1 MSSIILKNLTVDF
14 PIYGAGSRS
23 LKKTFLRSAT
33 GGKVARDASDK
44 IVVRAL
50 DNINLHLQ
58 EGDRVGIY
66 GHNGSGKSTLLK
78 VMAGVY
84 EPVSGSCEVK
94 GRLSSMLNLL
104 LGMHPDSTGYEN
116 IFLRGKILGLS
127 PQEIED
133 ITLDVVEFAGLGEY
147 MDMPLRTYSS
157 GMAMRLGFS
166 VSTAIPADIL
176 LMDEWMSVGDAEFMD
191 KANARLAALLDTAKI
206 LVLAS
211 HSEETIH
218 KNCNKL
224 IRLDHGQI
232 VAVEAI

>member
-84 EPVSGSCEVK
+84 EPVSGSCETK

-104 LGMHPDSTGYEN
+104 LGMHPDSSGYEN
-116 IFLRGKILGLS
+116 IFLRGKILGLT
-127 PQEIED
+127 PQEID
-133 ITLDVVEFAGLGEY
+133 TITQDVVAFAGLGEY

-176 LMDEWMSVGDAEFMD
+176 LMDEWMSVGDAEFME

-211 HSEETIH
+211 HSEETIR

>member
-1 MSSIILKNLTVDF
+1 MCSIILKNLTVDF
-14 PIYGAGSRS
+14 HIYGAGSRS

-84 EPVSGSCEVK
+84 EPVSGSCEVT

-127 PQEIED
+127 PQEIEV
-133 ITLDVVEFAGLGEY
+133 ITQDVVEFAGLGEY

-176 LMDEWMSVGDAEFMD
+176 LMDEWMSVGDAEFME

-211 HSEETIH
+211 HSEETIR

>member
-84 EPVSGSCEVK
+84 EPVSGSCEVT
-94 GRLSSMLNLL
+94 GRISSMLNLL

-127 PQEIED
+127 PQEIEV
-133 ITLDVVEFAGLGEY
+133 ITQDVVEFAGLGEY

-166 VSTAIPADIL
+166 VSTAIPTDIL
-176 LMDEWMSVGDAEFMD
+176 LMDEWMSVGDAEFME

-211 HSEETIH
+211 HSEETIRR
-218 KNCNKL
+218 NCNKL

>member
-84 EPVSGSCEVK
+84 EPVSGSCETQ

-116 IFLRGKILGLS
+116 IFLRGKILGLT
-127 PQEIED
+127 PQEID
-133 ITLDVVEFAGLGEY
+133 TITQDVVAFAGLGEY

-176 LMDEWMSVGDAEFMD
+176 LMDEWMSVGDAEFME

-211 HSEETIH
+211 HSEETIR

>member
-1 MSSIILKNLTVDF
+1 MTSIVIHNMTVDF
-14 PIYGAGSRS
+14 PIYGIASRS
-23 LKKTFLRSAT
+23 FKNTFLRSAT
-33 GGKVARDASDK
+33 GGRVARDSSDK
-44 IVVRAL
+44 VVIRAL
-50 DNINLHLQ
+50 DNISLNLQ

-84 EPVSGSCEVK
+84 APVHGTCEVT

-116 IFLRGKILGLS
+116 IYLRGKILGLS
-127 PQEIED
+127 AAEIET
-133 ITLDVVEFAGLGEY
+133 ITQDVVEFAGLGEY
-147 MDMPLRTYSS
+147 MEMPLRTYSS

-166 VSTAIPADIL
+166 VSTAIPSDIL
-176 LMDEWMSVGDAEFMD
+176 LMDEWMSVGDADFME
-191 KANARLAALLDTAKI
+191 KANARLAALLDSAKI

-211 HSEETIH
+211 HSEDTIR

-224 IRLDHGQI
+224 VRLDHGQI
-232 VAVEAI
+232 VSVESI

>member
-1 MSSIILKNLTVDF
+1 MTSIVINQLTVDF

-23 LKKTFLRSAT
+23 LKNTFLRSAT
-33 GGKVARDASDK
+33 GGRVARDASDK

-50 DNINLHLQ
+50 DNINLTLQ

-84 EPVSGSCEVK
+84 EPVRGSCRVT

-127 PQEIED
+127 PQEIEA
-133 ITLDVVEFAGLGEY
+133 ITQDVVAFAGLGDY

-166 VSTAIPADIL
+166 VSTAIPSDIL
-176 LMDEWMSVGDAEFMD
+176 LMDEWMSVGDAEFME
-191 KANARLAALLDTAKI
+191 KANARLATLLDTAKI

-211 HSEETIH
+211 HSEETIR

-224 IRLDHGQI
+224 VRLDHGQI

>member
-84 EPVSGSCEVK
+84 EPVSGSCEVT

-127 PQEIED
+127 PQEIEV
-133 ITLDVVEFAGLGEY
+133 ITQDVVEFAGLGEY

-176 LMDEWMSVGDAEFMD
+176 LMDEWMSVGDAEFME

-211 HSEETIH
+211 HSEETIR

>member
-84 EPVSGSCEVK
+84 EPVSGNCEVK

-116 IFLRGKILGLS
+116 IFLRGKILGLT
-127 PQEIED
+127 PQEID
-133 ITLDVVEFAGLGEY
+133 AITQDVVAFAGLGEY

-176 LMDEWMSVGDAEFMD
+176 LMDEWMSVGDAEFME

-211 HSEETIH
+211 HSEETIR

>member
-1 MSSIILKNLTVDF
+1 MTSIVIQNLTVDF

-50 DNINLHLQ
+50 DNINLNLQ

-84 EPVSGSCEVK
+84 EPVSGTCKVT

-104 LGMHPDSTGYEN
+104 LGMHPDSSGYEN

-127 PQEIED
+127 PEEIET
-133 ITLDVVEFAGLGEY
+133 ITQDVVAFADLGEY

-176 LMDEWMSVGDAEFMD
+176 LMDEWMSVGDADFMA
-191 KANARLAALLDTAKI
+191 KANARLTALLDNAKI

-211 HSEETIH
+211 HSEETIR

-232 VAVEAI
+232 VAVEDI

>member
-1 MSSIILKNLTVDF
+1 MTSIVIQNLTVDF

-50 DNINLHLQ
+50 DNINLNLQ

-84 EPVSGSCEVK
+84 EPVSGSCKVT

-104 LGMHPDSTGYEN
+104 LGMHPDSSGYEN

-127 PQEIED
+127 PEEIET
-133 ITLDVVEFAGLGEY
+133 ITQDVVAFADLGEY

-176 LMDEWMSVGDAEFMD
+176 LMDEWMSVGDADFMA
-191 KANARLAALLDTAKI
+191 KANARLTALLDNAKI

-211 HSEETIH
+211 HSEETIR

-232 VAVEAI
+232 VAVEDI

>member
-1 MSSIILKNLTVDF
+1 MTSIVIENLTVDF

-33 GGKVARDASDK
+33 GGKVARDSSDK

-50 DNINLHLQ
+50 DNINLNLQ
-58 EGDRVGIY
+58 EGDRVGIF

-84 EPVSGSCEVK
+84 EPVSGSCKVT

-104 LGMHPDSTGYEN
+104 LGMHPDSSGYEN
-116 IFLRGKILGLS
+116 IFLRGKILGLT
-127 PQEIED
+127 PEEIET
-133 ITLDVVEFAGLGEY
+133 ITQDVVAFADLGEY

-176 LMDEWMSVGDAEFMD
+176 LMDEWMSVGDADFMA
-191 KANARLAALLDTAKI
+191 KANARLTALLDNAKI

-211 HSEETIH
+211 HSEETIR

-232 VAVEAI
+232 VAVEDI

>member
-84 EPVSGSCEVK
+84 EPVSGSCETQ

-116 IFLRGKILGLS
+116 IFLRGKILGLT
-127 PQEIED
+127 PQEID
-133 ITLDVVEFAGLGEY
+133 AITQDVVAFAGLGEY

-176 LMDEWMSVGDAEFMD
+176 LMDEWMSVGDAEFME

-211 HSEETIH
+211 HSEETIR

-232 VAVEAI
+232 VAVEDI

>member
-133 ITLDVVEFAGLGEY
+133 ITLDVVAFAGLGEY

>member
-50 DNINLHLQ
+50 DNINLSLQ

-116 IFLRGKILGLS
+116 IFLRGKILGLT
-127 PQEIED
+127 PQEIEI
-133 ITLDVVEFAGLGEY
+133 ITQDVVAFAGLGEY

-211 HSEETIH
+211 HSEETIR

>member
-127 PQEIED
+127 PQEID
-133 ITLDVVEFAGLGEY
+133 AITQDVVEFAGLGEY

-176 LMDEWMSVGDAEFMD
+176 LMDEWMSVGDAEFME

-211 HSEETIH
+211 HSEETIR